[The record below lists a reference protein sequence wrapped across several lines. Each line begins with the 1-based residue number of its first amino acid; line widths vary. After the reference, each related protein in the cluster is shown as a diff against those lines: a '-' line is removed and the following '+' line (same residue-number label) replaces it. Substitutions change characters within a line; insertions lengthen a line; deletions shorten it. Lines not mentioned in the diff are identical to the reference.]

1 MKIEKDG
8 IVKELEDEF
17 MLPDYLQA
25 GWKLVNEKP
34 SRFMKSAIK
43 TEKDNK

>member
-8 IVKELEDEF
+8 IIKELEDEF
-17 MLPDYLQA
+17 MLSDYLQA
-25 GWKLVNEKP
+25 GWKLMSERP
-34 SRFMKSAIK
+34 SRFMKSVIK

>member
-17 MLPDYLQA
+17 MLPDYIQI
-25 GWKLVNEKP
+25 GWKLVSEKP
-34 SRFMKSAIK
+34 NKILKSAIK
-43 TEKDNK
+43 AEKDNK